1 MYLYAYIMGIRD
13 LAVTVDIPGV
23 GTVNAENAAQDSTL
37 NAILGAINAQSKGGS
52 GGSAK
57 SGGFAAAN
65 QKAQQTAGGL
75 GVLSGAVANTSKS
88 VDNAGNAAS
97 NAGNNFKAAG
107 KSVFSSFST
116 LATQSSSTGGMLR
129 GIGETIGKV
138 GSAMG
143 GALGKLGPAG
153 RLLGGGIAIAAGA
166 LGVLSGVLGRNIEQ
180 FEKVSSSGA
189 SFGNSLMK
197 FRLISNEAGLSTE
210 MLANVVQKAGEQL
223 AAFGGMTEQGGQQ
236 FAKSNK
242 MLRNEYGEIMLR
254 MGIGFTEQGS
264 LLAEFM
270 GNLAAGGEDLS
281 SMPTD
286 ELTKSFMTLTTQQKM
301 MAAYNGTSL
310 EQERQKIKAM
320 REDAALQAA
329 LLDLSPK
336 QREAAMAAIN
346 QAESMVA
353 GAGKIMTE
361 MYLNNGEVYTARS
374 AALGSELGTAAMD
387 TLRKTVGDVKAGNL
401 EGVENLRGFAQSFGP
416 EQLKNMAEITKAA
429 TMGRVSGPFTDAIS
443 GAFVSTQK
451 TIGKEINETF
461 KKIQEDFATLKI
473 PAVHQLDNS
482 AAKLATTV
490 TNLNIATDKLVTG
503 GLGSSEFNKILD
515 MANAG
520 IKGLTQG
527 VELVTPDL
535 GTPSVSIIESTVTAI
550 GEGLVNF
557 FSRES
562 LSLGTNGFQDFGSGT
577 PAVLHG
583 REAVIPEGNAG
594 QLVKDLLAMAEPDVA
609 IAQGLGANVPSSS
622 DQSANANSGARLT
635 IPADVADAIKNTPVM
650 LSQLAE
656 TVKRAS
662 EDNATTV
669 ANAIA
674 YS

>member
-1 MYLYAYIMGIRD
+1 MG
-13 LAVTVDIPGV
+13 
-23 GTVNAENAAQDSTL
+23 E
-37 NAILGAINAQSKGGS
+37 LG
-52 GGSAK
+52 
-57 SGGFAAAN
+57 AAAN
-65 QKAQQTAGGL
+65 
-75 GVLSGAVANTSKS
+75 
-88 VDNAGNAAS
+88 
-97 NAGNNFKAAG
+97 
-107 KSVFSSFST
+107 SS
-116 LATQSSSTGGMLR
+116 LQ
-129 GIGETIGKV
+129 GI
-138 GSAMG
+138 
-143 GALGKLGPAG
+143 
-153 RLLGGGIAIAAGA
+153 
-166 LGVLSGVLGRNIEQ
+166 
-180 FEKVSSSGA
+180 VSD
-189 SFGNSLMK
+189 
-197 FRLISNEAGLSTE
+197 I
-210 MLANVVQKAGEQL
+210 
-223 AAFGGMTEQGGQQ
+223 
-236 FAKSNK
+236 
-242 MLRNEYGEIMLR
+242 
-254 MGIGFTEQGS
+254 
-264 LLAEFM
+264 
-270 GNLAAGGEDLS
+270 
-281 SMPTD
+281 
-286 ELTKSFMTLTTQQKM
+286 
-301 MAAYNGTSL
+301 
-310 EQERQKIKAM
+310 
-320 REDAALQAA
+320 
-329 LLDLSPK
+329 
-336 QREAAMAAIN
+336 
-346 QAESMVA
+346 
-353 GAGKIMTE
+353 
-361 MYLNNGEVYTARS
+361 
-374 AALGSELGTAAMD
+374 
-387 TLRKTVGDVKAGNL
+387 KAGNL
-401 EGVENLRGFAQSFGP
+401 EGVENLKGFAKSFGP

-577 PAVLHG
+577 PAILHG